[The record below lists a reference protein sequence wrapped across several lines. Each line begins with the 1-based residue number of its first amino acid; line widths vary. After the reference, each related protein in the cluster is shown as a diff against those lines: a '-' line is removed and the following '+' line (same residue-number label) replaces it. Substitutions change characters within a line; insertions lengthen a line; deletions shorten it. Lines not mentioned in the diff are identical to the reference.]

1 MRLFGKAYN
10 KLSDE
15 DLMHLAQSGNESAFS
30 ELYDRYADRLLNY
43 FFKMLWKDKE
53 MAEDYVQELFMKLV
67 KNAGQFQEGRTF
79 KTWIYSIA
87 NNMCKNAYRHHEV
100 IERANTELNHSLE
113 TVDFQRADVEHDH
126 NSFRLK
132 LDQCLSKLDEN
143 KQITFRMRYDEEYS
157 IKEISEAL
165 TCSEGTVKSRLF
177 YTLKFLNT
185 ELKGFEHLLKKE

>member
-79 KTWIYSIA
+79 KTPTGIMKWL
-87 NNMCKNAYRHHEV
+87 NAQ
-100 IERANTELNHSLE
+100 ILN
-113 TVDFQRADVEHDH
+113 
-126 NSFRLK
+126 
-132 LDQCLSKLDEN
+132 
-143 KQITFRMRYDEEYS
+143 
-157 IKEISEAL
+157 
-165 TCSEGTVKSRLF
+165 
-177 YTLKFLNT
+177 
-185 ELKGFEHLLKKE
+185 

>member
-1 MRLFGKAYN
+1 MRLFAKPYH
-10 KLSDE
+10 KLEDE
-15 DLMHLAQSGNESAFS
+15 ELMQLAASENERAFS
-30 ELYDRYADRLLNY
+30 ELYDRYADKLLNY
-43 FFKMLWKDKE
+43 FYKMLWKDRE

-67 KNAGQFQEGRTF
+67 KNARQYEEGRIF

-100 IERANTELNHSLE
+100 VQRANSELNHSLE
-113 TVDFQRADVEHDH
+113 TVEFQRSDLLHDH
-126 NSFRLK
+126 QSFRLK
-132 LDQCLSKLDEN
+132 LDECLNKLDEN

-177 YTLKFLNT
+177 YTLQFLNT